1 MLRRLR
7 LPELHVAEATR
18 LVTLLDGD
26 SSGDN
31 VAVRL
36 ERLVELTMRPLIAE
50 TLYEDIAL
58 SLDTPQQVLIVRQGS
73 ARFAVQLREFYLL
86 EELASVKDVLE
97 SSKGV
102 VKVLHLR
109 PIDEQENRVGEIKK
123 VDLPFENEVALA
135 CH

>member
-1 MLRRLR
+1 M
-7 LPELHVAEATR
+7 
-18 LVTLLDGD
+18 TLLDGD

-86 EELASVKDVLE
+86 EELASIKDVLE

-109 PIDEQENRVGEIKK
+109 PNDEQENRVGEIKK